1 MLLSLYK
8 ETYLLFQGGNS
19 MDVQFRFK
27 SIWSPRKQSLMNSL
41 ITKRVQILLDD
52 TIIKKLKELN
62 FEERLPIVDCPDLL
76 SINDKAVLQ
85 KCSDSVFALYVS
97 SSILF
102 TMLEPGSGQAN
113 FDEIVLLAKNA
124 IQTQNGTKLVS

>member
-1 MLLSLYK
+1 
-8 ETYLLFQGGNS
+8 

-27 SIWSPRKQSLMNSL
+27 SIWSPRKQSLMVSL
-41 ITKRVQILLDD
+41 ITKRIQILLGD

-85 KCSDSVFALYVS
+85 KCSDSIFALYVS

-124 IQTQNGTKLVS
+124 IQTQAGTKLVS